1 MRWTGRALSSTR
13 AITTPSLARRAGGDA
28 ALLLRGCG
36 AMRRLRGGV
45 RCGAV
50 RCGVV
55 GKQFAGCCRQVG
67 GRQRLT
73 RGVRDDGSRPAEGAA
88 WAGWG
93 ARSHERRRAGQ
104 DGELRMR
111 YTDGVM
117 EEVQEVSASAR
128 SAESAVVAAVHG
140 SSWRPRACVRR
151 AAFSRN
157 SARSGPLALGTC
169 KGGAGASRTPAG
181 RRAGPDPHLPKAL
194 AASMRSD
201 PPAILRHIRPSVP
214 QTTCPGGWP
223 SE

>member
-1 MRWTGRALSSTR
+1 MRVRCDAT
-13 AITTPSLARRAGGDA
+13 IAREA
-28 ALLLRGCG
+28 
-36 AMRRLRGGV
+36 
-45 RCGAV
+45 CGAV
-50 RCGVV
+50 RCGGQTIRWVL
-55 GKQFAGCCRQVG
+55 QVG

-73 RGVRDDGSRPAEGAA
+73 RGGRDDGSRLAEGAA
-88 WAGWG
+88 SAGWG

-117 EEVQEVSASAR
+117 EEVQVVSASAR

-169 KGGAGASRTPAG
+169 KGGAGASRTPGG